1 MLKIQAILTE
11 RVLVPT
17 KPEWIVTGGR
27 GTHDQSPFLLLR
39 LKCDGVEGLGEVS
52 GTYGWSGEGYDTAEA
67 AIKHVLAPALV
78 GAEISPRTIRP
89 AMDRVLAGFPFT
101 KAGIEMACWDAL
113 GKALNA
119 PVSRLLGGPVRDRVL
134 TKFSISGREPD
145 QAAAIAR
152 QAWELGF
159 RKFKVKVGTGIARDL
174 ARVKA
179 VREAIGEGVSLGVD
193 ANGGWSLG
201 EARRILPSLEEF
213 HISMIE
219 QPLKERE
226 LHQMAQLR
234 AHANVPILLDESVW
248 NAADV
253 ALAAHLGAAD
263 AVNIYVGKAGGI
275 LPALE
280 AVQFAKAYG
289 MGATMGSNQELG
301 IAHAAVM
308 HVLASGDGFDL
319 EALPPDAAAPLYYV
333 EDITEPPFQLEK
345 GEVKVPTGPGLGV
358 TLNEKILKKYRIT

>member
-1 MLKIQAILTE
+1 MPKIEAIITE
-11 RVLVPT
+11 RLLVPT

-27 GTHDQSPFLLLR
+27 GTHDKSPFLLLR
-39 LKCDGVEGLGEVS
+39 LKCEGIEGLGEVS

-67 AIKHVLAPALV
+67 AIRHVLAPVLI
-78 GAEISPRTIRP
+78 GLECSPRTIRP

-119 PVSRLLGGPVRDRVL
+119 PVARLLGGPIRDRVL
-134 TKFSISGREPD
+134 SKFSISGREPD

-152 QAWELGF
+152 QAWGLGF
-159 RKFKVKVGTGIARDL
+159 RKFKVKVGTGIAKDL

-179 VREAIGEGVSLGVD
+179 VREAVGDGVSLGVD

-201 EARRILPSLEEF
+201 EARRILPYLEEF

-226 LHQMAQLR
+226 LHQSAELR
-234 AHANVPILLDESVW
+234 AHSNVPILLDESVW
-248 NAADV
+248 NAADI
-253 ALAAHLGAAD
+253 ALAAQLGAAD

-280 AVQFAKAYG
+280 AVQFAKACG

-301 IAHAAVM
+301 IAHSAVM
-308 HVLASGDGFDL
+308 QVLATADGFDL
-319 EALPPDAAAPLYYV
+319 DAFPPDAASPLYYI
-333 EDITEPPFQLEK
+333 EDVTQPAFRLENS
-345 GEVKVPTGPGLGV
+345 EVKVPTGPGLGI
-358 TLNEKILKKYRIT
+358 TLDETILKKYRMN